1 MVLIKEEL
9 GKDWLTSDRFRI
21 GASSLVEDIGSEI
34 TQTFK
39 EKPIESPL
47 EANEEEK
54 KDKRGLK
61 IKEDKEEN

>member
-34 TQTFK
+34 TQIFK
-39 EKPIESPL
+39 EQPIEPPL

-61 IKEDKEEN
+61 IEDKEEN